1 MKIKVRIRELY
12 LYVRDVLVRDDIY
25 PKKSAFVQD
34 SGFIQVL
41 LLLEKSGTLKRLF
54 NGT

>member
-12 LYVRDVLVRDDIY
+12 LYVRDVLVRDGIY

-34 SGFIQVL
+34 SGFVQVL
-41 LLLEKSGTLKRLF
+41 LLLEKSWNLKFLLKGT
-54 NGT
+54 